1 MVLYAHCRSKS
12 PYWVLHSFASSMSV
26 NREAHRSYTH
36 IWVRMP
42 NILQQ
47 VYTGTSL
54 RSIINLN
61 VWFIIIPLLN

>member
-1 MVLYAHCRSKS
+1 MVLCAHCRSKS
-12 PYWVLHSFASSMSV
+12 PYWVLHSFDYSMSV
-26 NREAHRSYTH
+26 SREAHRIYSH

-47 VYTGTSL
+47 VYTDTSL

-61 VWFIIIPLLN
+61 V